1 MKELA
6 MSARVLVMLAVM
18 VLELGAG
25 IAGILVTTSEYSYP
39 SAYNQRNQLECTAIC
54 VSIGAAV
61 VMAWLLTM
69 AVALRKSAREKVNR
83 MLDEA
88 RAQSA
93 QILGEATEKAL
104 ALSSLDA
111 GRCRHCGNP
120 RTGKFCP
127 KCGQPAGEAG
137 PA

>member
-1 MKELA
+1 MA
-6 MSARVLVMLAVM
+6 TRILVMFAVM
-18 VLELGAG
+18 TLELGAG
-25 IAGILVTTSEYSYP
+25 IAAILATTSEYSN
-39 SAYNQRNQLECTAIC
+39 SGFNQRDQLECTAIC

-61 VMAWLLTM
+61 VMAWLLTI
-69 AVALRKSAREKVNR
+69 AVALRKSARARANR
-83 MLDEA
+83 ILDEA
-88 RAQSA
+88 RAA
-93 QILGEATEKAL
+93 AADILGQATDKAL

-127 KCGQPAGEAG
+127 KCGKPAEAAKLV

>member
-1 MKELA
+1 MA
-6 MSARVLVMLAVM
+6 ARVLVMFAVM
-18 VLELGAG
+18 ALELGAG
-25 IAGILVTTSEYSYP
+25 IAAILATISQYSYP
-39 SAYNQRNQLECTAIC
+39 SAYNQRDQVECTAIC
-54 VSIGAAV
+54 VSIGAGV

-69 AVALRKSAREKVNR
+69 AFTLRKSARAKANR

-88 RAQSA
+88 RGEAA
-93 QILGEATEKAL
+93 RILGEATEKAL

-127 KCGQPAGEAG
+127 KCGHPAGGAG
-137 PA
+137 SA